1 MNVKLVLT
9 FYSSPPFF
17 RQMKVISALILGFA
31 LVIAVS
37 AQQAQKLAVGGQAP
51 AFSAAS
57 LSGSQF
63 SLDGLQGK
71 VVLITFWSTTCQICH
86 SEIPKLNRVAS
97 AYAGRDVVFLAVTP
111 DNAGRIGPYL
121 KKNPFNFTIVPDAFG
136 MTMDYADKDNS
147 GRFNM
152 VFPAYY
158 LIDQKGR
165 IAMRGSGW
173 DKTEALNSGIG
184 KLLGGGRAD

>member
-1 MNVKLVLT
+1 
-9 FYSSPPFF
+9 
-17 RQMKVISALILGFA
+17 MKVISALILGFA